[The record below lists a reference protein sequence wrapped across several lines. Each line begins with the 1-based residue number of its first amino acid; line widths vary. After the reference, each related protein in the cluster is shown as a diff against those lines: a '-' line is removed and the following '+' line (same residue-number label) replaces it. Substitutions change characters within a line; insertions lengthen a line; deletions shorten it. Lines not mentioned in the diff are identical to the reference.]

1 MFVLRCTR
9 KLLERTGPPS
19 PVTAPST
26 TALGDWFAQPIAV
39 GRQRLILLAS
49 EHSRL
54 PVVMPGRD
62 AKNLA
67 RNLPTMLAEVLDG
80 LGAPMEAVVREI
92 EAMSE
97 AVIAVTNN
105 RSVLGTM
112 NDFSH
117 MLKWHLAGEPDADLV
132 EAALWLSETLVGP
145 LGYDPPSEVT
155 LRLLRKERA
164 PLGQRLD
171 PPAHPTDEVLAPP
184 AAPEAPAVRD
194 EPAVRAWTGNT
205 WITDMRHFL
214 DPSGNVPDM
223 PGPALSLALFLGSI
237 VAWATS
243 GRTVAD
249 LRTNVSCRRSPGHR
263 RCLGTI
269 EADLTENGRA
279 VSWWCPVCGDNGVT
293 RGWEGT
299 LWDRRGSRIR

>member
-1 MFVLRCTR
+1 MFVLRCTK
-9 KLLERTGPPS
+9 KLLERMGPPS
-19 PVTAPST
+19 SVAAPST
-26 TALGDWFAQPIAV
+26 TVLGDWFAQPVAV

-67 RNLPTMLAEVLDG
+67 RNLPTMLTEVLDG
-80 LGAPMEAVVREI
+80 LGAPISAVVREI
-92 EAMSE
+92 EAMNE

-105 RSVLGTM
+105 RSVLGTL

-132 EAALWLSETLVGP
+132 EAALWLSETPVGP
-145 LGYDPPSEVT
+145 LGHDPPSEVT
-155 LRLLRKERA
+155 LRLLREAQAPPGRHPDPRAHTKTDALA
-164 PLGQRLD
+164 PLS
-171 PPAHPTDEVLAPP
+171 APNAP
-184 AAPEAPAVRD
+184 AARD
-194 EPAVRAWTGNT
+194 HPLVRAWTGNT

-214 DPSGNVPDM
+214 DSSGDVPDM

-243 GRTVAD
+243 GRTSAD
-249 LRTNVSCRRSPGHR
+249 VVTNVSCRRSPGRR
-263 RCLGTI
+263 RCLGII
-269 EADLTENGRA
+269 EADLTENGHA
-279 VSWWCPVCGDNGVT
+279 VSWLCPVCGDNGVT

-299 LWDRRGSRIR
+299 LWDRRRSRIR